1 MIRVENVTKVYKTR
15 SGPKLVLDDVSL
27 EIGQGDALAIMGR
40 NGAGKSTLTRMISG
54 IEFPTKGVVRREMNV
69 SWPLGYMGAFQASLT
84 GADNARFIARIYGVP
99 IKDTLAFVEDFADL
113 GPYFNM
119 PVRTYSAGMKARLS
133 FGVSLA
139 IKFDCYIVDEVTGAG
154 DHRFAERSKE
164 ALRERRDNGALIM
177 ISHNPQTLLEYCSR
191 GALLDAGRLTF
202 YSSVQDMIDAY
213 HAL

>member
-1 MIRVENVTKVYKTR
+1 MIRIENVSKIYHTR
-15 SGPKLVLDDVSL
+15 SGPRRVLDNVNF
-27 EIGQGDALAIMGR
+27 EVRKGDSVGIMGR

-54 IEFPTKGVVRREMNV
+54 IEFPTSGKVHRSMSV

-99 IKDTLAFVEDFADL
+99 IKETLDFVEDFAGL
-113 GPYFNM
+113 GAYFTM

-139 IKFDCYIVDEVTGAG
+139 INFDCYIVDEVTGAG
-154 DHRFAERSKE
+154 DHRFAERSKA
-164 ALRERRDNGALIM
+164 ALRERREKGALLM
-177 ISHNPQTLLEYCSR
+177 ISHDPHTLFEYCST
-191 GALLDAGRLTF
+191 GALLDQGKLIF
-202 YSSVQDMIDAY
+202 FDSVSEMIDAY